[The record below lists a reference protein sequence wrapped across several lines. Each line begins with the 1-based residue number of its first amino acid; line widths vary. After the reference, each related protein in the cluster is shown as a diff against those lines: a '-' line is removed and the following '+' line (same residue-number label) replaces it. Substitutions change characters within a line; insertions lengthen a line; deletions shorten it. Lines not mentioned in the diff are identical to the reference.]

1 MSLVRSLSRPLTR
14 GLTRNLNGADEEL
27 PLIQTISFVG
37 SSSTDYMNVVGTTRS
52 NYLRS
57 TGMHLLGKMKG
68 RVYPMW
74 NPTGGSYGLTPGVG
88 TYEFGTFGATIP
100 TISTNH
106 LAELNASRGDLIFIH
121 AGMNDLYSGN
131 QASQMMTSMETFVA
145 ALKAAG
151 HSNIAIAGV
160 TPRTSADNPT
170 AGGKT
175 LAVRTIEANDLLRPW
190 CATQGIPFCDWH
202 SVVAD
207 GSGFLQSQYTYD
219 VIHVN
224 VLGGQVLADF
234 MATFLEENY
243 RMNPSP
249 YDADFIGTLNP
260 ESNFSGFTA
269 FTSGAGASISKSTV
283 AADDGLGN
291 WTRITLSQP
300 TPSSSLA
307 QVYRNNIGIPAVWGH
322 VDGELLQTVL
332 ECRLV
337 SSGYSFSMNCEPQ
350 NGLHSAVTSL
360 NQNNIDAWQ
369 PFHGVFF
376 GQPAAANASTRF
388 NMEIRLRGSAVV
400 LDVRRYGFRKVNS
413 IVPPYL

>member
-1 MSLVRSLSRPLTR
+1 MNHLLGVMSKRAVR
-14 GLTRNLNGADEEL
+14 
-27 PLIQTISFVG
+27 PLIQTIAFVG

-106 LAELNASRGDLIFIH
+106 LAELNASRGDLVFIH
-121 AGMNDLYSGN
+121 AGMNDLSSGQ
-131 QASQMMTSMETFVA
+131 QASQMLTSMQAFVA
-145 ALKAAG
+145 VLKSAN
-151 HSNIAIAGV
+151 HKNIAIAGV
-160 TPRTSADNPT
+160 TPRTSADNPV

-175 LAVRTIEANDLLRPW
+175 LAVRTIEANDLLRAW
-190 CATQGIPFCDWH
+190 CASQNIPFCDWH
-202 SVVAD
+202 SAVAD
-207 GSGFLQSQYTYD
+207 SSGFLLPQFTYD
-219 VIHVN
+219 TIHMN
-224 VLGGQVLADF
+224 VLGGQTLSDVLI
-234 MATFLEENY
+234 TFLEENY
-243 RMNPSP
+243 RLNSSP
-249 YDADFIGTLNP
+249 YDSAFISTLNP
-260 ESNFSGFTA
+260 ESDFSGFTV

-283 AADDGLGN
+283 AGDDGLGN

-300 TPSSSLA
+300 TPASSLA
-307 QVYRNNIGIPAVWGH
+307 QVYRNNMGIPAGWAH
-322 VDGELLQTVL
+322 VDGQLLQTVL

-337 SSGYSFSMNCEPQ
+337 SSGYSFSMNCEPT
-350 NGLHSAVTSL
+350 NGLPGAVTSL

-369 PFHGVFF
+369 PFHGVFL
-376 GQPAAANASTRF
+376 GQPAPANAATRF
-388 NMEIRLRGSAVV
+388 NLEMRLRGSSVV

-413 IVPPYL
+413 MVPPYL